1 MSLRIANENHEVGRI
16 VLFAAATVVLLIFAL
31 TYVAD

>member
-1 MSLRIANENHEVGRI
+1 MSLPIANNNREVGRI
-16 VLFAAATVVLLIFAL
+16 VLFAVATVVLLIFAL